1 MSFETPEIHAP
12 LLVAVVGCGLI
23 GKKRIAALPKDCT
36 LKYVFDVVDENAKTA
51 SLLVDY
57 PVVVATSL
65 EMLLNDPHVDIVIVA
80 TTHKDL
86 VPTAIKAA
94 MLNKHVLIEKPGS
107 LNVDEIKELQ
117 QVVSG
122 SDVKVHVGFNHRF
135 HPSLAL
141 AKEIVDS
148 KRYGNLL
155 WIRGRYGHGGR
166 FGYENEWR
174 AKREISGGGELVD
187 QGSHLIDLTR
197 FLVGEVTTA
206 FSEVQTSFWN
216 MEVEDNAFI
225 ALRPL
230 RGGLAWLHAS
240 WTEWKNT
247 FSFEIALQT
256 AKIDINGL
264 GGSYGTETLTLYEMQ
279 PEMGPPPSSTQQW
292 DQSDES
298 WKLELE
304 DFIRSIQD
312 DKYIPVGT
320 TLNDAVEVWK
330 IIAEAYSK

>member
-1 MSFETPEIHAP
+1 MKSMYG
-12 LLVAVVGCGLI
+12 VAVIGCGLI
-23 GKKRIAALPKDCT
+23 GKKRIAALPNNCT
-36 LKYVFDVVDENAKTA
+36 LKYVFDVVVENAQSA
-51 SLLVDY
+51 SSLIDY
-57 PVVVATSL
+57 PVIVATSL
-65 EMLLNDPHVDIVIVA
+65 EAILNDPQIDIVIVA

-86 VPTAIKAA
+86 VPTAVQVVAHK
-94 MLNKHVLIEKPGS
+94 KHVLIEKPGS
-107 LNVDEIKELQ
+107 LNFDEISELQ
-117 QVVSG
+117 RMVSA

-135 HPSLAL
+135 HPAL
-141 AKEIVDS
+141 VKAKEIIDS
-148 KRYGNLL
+148 DKYGPLL
-155 WIRGRYGHGGR
+155 WIRARYGHGGR
-166 FGYENEWR
+166 FGYEKEWR

-197 FLVGEVTTA
+197 YFTGDVITA

-230 RGGLAWLHAS
+230 KGGMAWLHAS

-279 PEMGPPPSSTQQW
+279 PEMGPPPSSTQNW
-292 DQSDES
+292 NQSDDS
-298 WKLELE
+298 WKLELD

-312 DKYIPVGT
+312 NEYVPTGT

>member
-1 MSFETPEIHAP
+1 M
-12 LLVAVVGCGLI
+12 
-23 GKKRIAALPKDCT
+23 
-36 LKYVFDVVDENAKTA
+36 YVFDVVAENAQFAT
-51 SLLVDY
+51 SLVDY
-57 PVVVATSL
+57 PVIVATSL
-65 EMLLNDPHVDIVIVA
+65 EVVLNDPQTDVVIIA

-86 VPTAIKAA
+86 VPTAMQAVKSK
-94 MLNKHVLIEKPGS
+94 KHVLIEKPGS
-107 LNVDEIKELQ
+107 LNVDEISALQ
-117 QVVSG
+117 RMVSL

-135 HPSLAL
+135 HPAL
-141 AKEIVDS
+141 VKAKEIIS
-148 KRYGNLL
+148 SNKYGALL
-155 WIRGRYGHGGR
+155 WIRARYGHGGR

-197 FLVGEVTTA
+197 YLVGDVTTA
-206 FSEVQTSFWN
+206 FSDVQTSFWN

-230 RGGLAWLHAS
+230 SGGMVWLHAS
-240 WTEWKNT
+240 WTEWKNM
-247 FSFEIALQT
+247 FSLEVALRT

-292 DQSDES
+292 SQSDES
-298 WKLELE
+298 WKLELD
-304 DFIRSIQD
+304 DFICSIQD
-312 DKYIPVGT
+312 NEHVPVGT

-330 IIAEAYSK
+330 IITEAYSK

>member
-1 MSFETPEIHAP
+1 MSVEANTAHRP
-12 LLVAVVGCGLI
+12 LKVGVIGCGLI
-23 GKKRIAALPKDCT
+23 GKKRIAALPSNCT
-36 LKYVFDVVDENAKTA
+36 LKYVFDVVLENAQTA
-51 SLLVDY
+51 SSLVDY
-57 PVVVATSL
+57 PVIVAASL
-65 EMLLNDPHVDIVIVA
+65 EAILNDPQIDIVIIA

-86 VPTAIKAA
+86 VPTAMQAVESR
-94 MLNKHVLIEKPGS
+94 KHVLIEKPGS
-107 LNVDEIKELQ
+107 LNVDEISALQ
-117 QVVSG
+117 RMVS
-122 SDVKVHVGFNHRF
+122 SNDVKVHVGFNHRF
-135 HPSLAL
+135 HPAL
-141 AKEIVDS
+141 VKAKEIIS
-148 KRYGNLL
+148 SNKYGALL
-155 WIRGRYGHGGR
+155 WIRARYGHGGR

-197 FLVGEVTTA
+197 YLVGDVITA
-206 FSEVQTSFWN
+206 FSDVQTSFWN

-230 RGGLAWLHAS
+230 SGGMAWLHAS

-247 FSFEIALQT
+247 FSFEIALRT

-279 PEMGPPPSSTQQW
+279 PKMGPPPSSTQQW
-292 DQSDES
+292 SQSDES
-298 WKLELE
+298 WKLELD

-312 DKYIPVGT
+312 KEYVPVGT